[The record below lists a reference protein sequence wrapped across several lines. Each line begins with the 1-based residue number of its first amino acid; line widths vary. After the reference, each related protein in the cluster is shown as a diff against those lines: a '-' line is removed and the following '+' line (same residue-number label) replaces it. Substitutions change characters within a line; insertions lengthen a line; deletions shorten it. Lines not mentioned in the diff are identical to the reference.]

1 MAAVPPP
8 QNQMAAL
15 AEQAKR
21 SRTFLLASGVL
32 AILTGFVAIV
42 VPAIF
47 SVATAILVG
56 ILLLVLAGLLIGF
69 AFAAEGGWQVAMR
82 LGLAILA
89 AIAGVYLLA
98 APLKGTFTLTV
109 ILAAWFFATGI
120 LRLVTAYHM
129 RGEPGAG
136 LVGFN
141 GAVTLLLGIL
151 IAVSLPSSADWA
163 IGLLVGIDFLFYGVT
178 AISLAGAIKRA
189 PRA

>member
-15 AEQAKR
+15 AEEARR
-21 SRTFLLASGVL
+21 SRTFLLVSGIL
-32 AILTGFVAIV
+32 AIITGFVAIV

-56 ILLLVLAGLLIGF
+56 ILLLILAGLLIGF
-69 AFAAEGGWQVAMR
+69 AFAADGGWQVALR

-120 LRLVTAYHM
+120 MRLFTAYQM
-129 RGEPGAG
+129 RGEQGAG

-141 GAVTLLLGIL
+141 GAVTLILGLL

-178 AISLAGAIKRA
+178 AITLAGAAKRA
-189 PRA
+189 TRA